1 MTDDVAPS
9 GLPSESAAT
18 GPELTPAEPLA
29 RAESEVPPPAFA
41 ASPDVPP
48 PAFAVAAG
56 PDPALPPAA
65 PVWPRVGAL
74 LSGSLDLVTQSRIP
88 LRNASLYIGL
98 LGVLTMGPSLL
109 TLFAPGVDLLADPP
123 TGLNGW
129 TILAWT
135 ISFLAI
141 IAISIEADIVGI
153 AVLAGAMAGR
163 PLTLSEALR
172 RSRQVFWRVLR
183 ASIGVGVVTYTVT
196 WVLQRAFDGIFG
208 DATDAAPV
216 GAALLAAVITAP
228 FVYVPVGIVVGDVAA
243 LESIRRSIR
252 LARARFRLA
261 VVASLFAVVA
271 QFLLVFAAS
280 AGLDLVL
287 RALEPFRGEL
297 ETLDTSNAGGFALVA
312 VGAMIALF
320 AYWTLTFTVSAL
332 TAAPQV
338 VAFLG
343 LTGYSSGLDGARDV
357 TDGGPVRPSPARLS
371 RPMAVGVVISTAAAV
386 LAIVST
392 QG

>member
-9 GLPSESAAT
+9 GRPPGGTAS
-18 GPELTPAEPLA
+18 GPEIADLVLEPVFAGAAEPGPMA
-29 RAESEVPPPAFA
+29 APP
-41 ASPDVPP
+41 
-48 PAFAVAAG
+48 
-56 PDPALPPAA
+56 A

-98 LGVLTMGPSLL
+98 LGVLTMGASLL
-109 TLFAPGVDLLADPP
+109 TLFAPGVDLFADPP
-123 TGLNGW
+123 TGINGW

-153 AVLAGAMAGR
+153 AILAGAMAGR

-196 WVLQRAFDGIFG
+196 WVLQQAFDGIFG

-228 FVYVPVGIVVGDVAA
+228 FIYVPVGIVVGDVAA

-280 AGLDLVL
+280 AGLDLVI
-287 RALEPFRGEL
+287 RALEPFRGEI
-297 ETLDTSNAGGFALVA
+297 ETLDTANAGGFAVVA

-332 TAAPQV
+332 TSAPQV

-343 LTGYSSGLDGARDV
+343 LTGYSSGLDGARDA
-357 TDGGPVRPSPARLS
+357 TDDGPVRPSPARMS
-371 RPMAVGVVISTAAAV
+371 RPMAVGAVISAAAAV